1 MQNINILG
9 TDEYV
14 NALCDWIEECQAL
27 QVIWPGYVN
36 DSFDVDMEGCFVYDR
51 QGVVMP

>member
-9 TDEYV
+9 TDESI

-27 QVIWPGYVN
+27 QVIWSGYVN
-36 DSFDVDMEGCFVYDR
+36 DAIDIDNDELFVREY
-51 QGVVMP
+51 